1 MRSSFDLMVEKE
13 EVLRCL
19 LRQEKE
25 KEYVCLYRRKR
36 RRSTFAFIVE
46 KGEVLRCLLR
56 QEKESSCRVL
66 DVLPE
71 KKNTQKASE
80 TTRSRNEKV
89 KSFSTQT
96 FIVSCPD
103 VLPEKKSVQVD
114 SVTIRNR
121 DEMYSQPN
129 SHPITRGTVAVR
141 RSRKPRSRF
150 LQRSAHP
157 EVSTSISPSI
167 VTLIQIR
174 A

>member
-1 MRSSFDLMVEKE
+1 MSCLGCSSRKE
-13 EVLRCL
+13 E
-19 LRQEKE
+19 
-25 KEYVCLYRRKR
+25 Y
-36 RRSTFAFIVE
+36 
-46 KGEVLRCLLR
+46 
-56 QEKESSCRVL
+56 
-66 DVLPE
+66 
-71 KKNTQKASE
+71 QKASE

-103 VLPEKKSVQVD
+103 VLSERKNVQVV

-129 SHPITRGTVAVR
+129 PYPNPKGTDAAR

-157 EVSTSISPSI
+157 EVSVSISPSI

-174 A
+174 ALHNLHQSGGKLLTFDFCTPKSSEDDKEL